1 MMTQEI
7 LKMNRLKKAAI
18 PLILSIVFNVSP
30 LFADSFSTAKIRRE
44 QIHKVNPAVVYVN
57 QTIQAGSQDGSSWST
72 AYASLAEAL
81 SCDLTGKKEIWVAKG
96 TYYPTREK
104 DRNASFTLVP
114 GISIFGGFQGSEVLR
129 AQRNWNKNPTVLSGE
144 IGDPTDMADNVYH
157 VVTGADDAVMDG
169 FTIQD
174 GYAVLGPDDID
185 DSGCL
190 VEVPEAAGSLENLR
204 IVTNI
209 KLSAGGGL
217 LNVHAGT
224 LTRNCKFYNNYAGK
238 GGAVYNM
245 VTRYWDPGDMDAEVT
260 GEMPFFQNCIFE
272 NNHAT
277 ERGGAVNNDFMTS
290 STFVSCVFA
299 NNSCSAK
306 GGALYADMGSPV
318 YLMNVLFCHN
328 EAERGGA
335 LVADGSSS
343 HRMVFTT
350 FIGNMAYDIGAA
362 LYQGTYMGEQGDQRS
377 FIGNEVHLYRSV
389 LLSNISISS
398 PSSISNWHDSRV
410 TCDKESI
417 VEYTDGTLAIADYLD
432 EKTYI
437 TKSQE
442 FGFHPHRK
450 VDIEYWTEVFDCDEN
465 RLYTAYDYDTEA
477 VAGTPGTIY
486 VDGDA
491 LEGGDGTSWG
501 TAYGDLNQALEHAV
515 SGSQVWVAQGR
526 YLPTGGTDRSAA
538 FVMKKGVSI
547 YGGFKG
553 TESNLGQ
560 RDWQA
565 NVTVL
570 SGNIGETD
578 LRSDN
583 VFHVVFGAPDS
594 VLDGFVVQD
603 GQADGDF
610 YNSRG
615 GGLLCE
621 GGASPSILNCIFKDN
636 KAMEGGAI
644 ACNEF
649 SAPIMTNCFI
659 TGNMAQSGAGILFE
673 TGPDRQD
680 LGAKISGTYFLNNT
694 AEDRGGAV
702 YIDYGAC
709 PTFTGCT
716 ISSNTSSGNGGG
728 VYVDNNSSQLD
739 GIKARFN
746 SCIVTENTTGLRG
759 GAFAVYEGMVI
770 INDSIIKAN
779 SAVTGGGGIAVDFL
793 GDYINE
799 NSTSVIESNT
809 TTTGE
814 PDIDDE
820 RIPGFGPSPGV

>member
-1 MMTQEI
+1 MITREI
-7 LKMNRLKKAAI
+7 LKMNRLKNAAI
-18 PLILSIVFNVSP
+18 PLILLILFNASP
-30 LFADSFSTAKIRRE
+30 LFADFISTAKIRRE
-44 QIHKVNPAVVYVN
+44 QIHKVNPFVVHVN
-57 QTIQAGSQDGSSWST
+57 QTSQADSPDGSTWLT
-72 AYASLAEAL
+72 AYASLVQAL
-81 SCDLTGKKEIWVAKG
+81 NSDLTGKKEIWVAKG

-104 DRNASFTLVP
+104 ARNASFTLVP
-114 GISIFGGFQGSEVLR
+114 GISIFGGFQGNEVLR
-129 AQRNWNKNPTVLSGE
+129 SQRNWNKNPTVLSGE

-157 VVTGADDAVMDG
+157 VVTGSDDAVMDG

-185 DSGCL
+185 DSGSL
-190 VEVPEAAGSLENLR
+190 VAVPEAAGNMEILR
-204 IVTNI
+204 IVTDI
-209 KLSAGGGL
+209 KSSAGGGL

-224 LTRNCKFYNNYAGK
+224 LTRNCKFYNNYASK

-245 VTRYWDPGDMDAEVT
+245 VTRYWDPGDMDAGIS

-272 NNHAT
+272 NNHASG
-277 ERGGAVNNDFMTS
+277 RGGAVNNDFMTT

-306 GGALYADMGSPV
+306 GGALYADMGCPV

-350 FIGNMAYDIGAA
+350 FVGNMAYDAGAA
-362 LYQGTYMGEQGDQRS
+362 LYLGTYMGKQIDQRS

-398 PSSISNWHDSRV
+398 PSSISNWSDSRV

-417 VEYTDGTLAIADYLD
+417 VEYTDGTLVVADYLD
-432 EKTYI
+432 EKNYI
-437 TKSQE
+437 TKSQD
-442 FGFHPHRK
+442 FGFHPNRR
-450 VDIEYWTEVFDCDEN
+450 VDIDYWTEAFDCDEN
-465 RLYTAYDYDTEA
+465 RLYTAYNYDTEG
-477 VAGTPGTIY
+477 VDGTPGTIH
-486 VDGDA
+486 VDDDA
-491 LEGGDGTSWG
+491 GKDGDGTSWA
-501 TAYGDLNQALEHAV
+501 TAYADLNQALEHAV

-553 TESNLGQ
+553 SESSLGQ
-560 RDWQA
+560 RDWEA

-578 LRSDN
+578 SRLDN

-594 VLDGFVVQD
+594 VLDGFVVED

-610 YNSRG
+610 YHSRG

-621 GGASPSILNCIFKDN
+621 GGASPRILNCIFKDN
-636 KAMEGGAI
+636 RAMEGGAI
-644 ACNEF
+644 ACNDYC
-649 SAPIMTNCFI
+649 APMLTNCLI
-659 TGNMAQSGAGILFE
+659 TGNAARSGAGILFR
-673 TGPDRQD
+673 TGPDTEA
-680 LGAKISGTYFLNNT
+680 LGAKITGSYFLNNT

-702 YIDYGAC
+702 YIDYGAW

-728 VYVDNNSSQLD
+728 VYVDNNFSQLA

-746 SCIVTENTTGLRG
+746 SCVLTENATGLRG
-759 GAFAVYEGMVI
+759 GAFAVYDGMVL
-770 INDSIIKAN
+770 INDSSVKAN

-793 GDYINE
+793 GDYVNV
-799 NSTSVIESNT
+799 NNTSVIEKNT

-814 PDIDDE
+814 PDIDDK
-820 RIPGFGPSPGV
+820 RIPGFGPSPGA